1 LVQLRIM
8 NSAGV
13 VRFREVLAALR
24 SGENSPL
31 PNLNNAEYSDGFSVT
46 CDIDLERKFQTK
58 YELGQYILE
67 RFTSSGIKREEIIQN
82 AGIWTW
88 LGYVWL
94 RQLTG
99 GETEK
104 PGIGDDSRYIFSDD
118 FRKNYRHLVW
128 LPYDMISLHGKEA
141 SMLFLYGRVDKQG
154 DFIEQALSRM
164 DIHSNTSIIMTST
177 KLYFDSGLGKNKKG
191 AQNRSRPGNFRRFV
205 EVLKQLDLVYDLAS
219 CSPDEIMT
227 LLPAEFDKWRT

>member
-13 VRFREVLAALR
+13 VRFREVLAAMR

-31 PNLNNAEYSDGFSVT
+31 PDLNNAEYSDEYSVT
-46 CDIDLERKFQTK
+46 CDIDPERKFQTK

-67 RFTSSGIKREEIIQN
+67 RFTGSGIKREEIIQN

-88 LGYVWL
+88 LAYVWL

-104 PGIGDDSRYIFSDD
+104 PEIGDDSRYIFSDD

-128 LPYDMISLHGKEA
+128 LPYDMISLHGKDA

-154 DFIEQALSRM
+154 DFTEQALSRM
-164 DIHSNTSIIMTST
+164 DIHSNTSIIMTAT

-219 CSPDEIMT
+219 CSHDEIMT
-227 LLPAEFDKWRT
+227 LLPAEFNNWRT